1 MAQATGKPGMKKAVR
16 QEVKATRQAA
26 KAERKEAKGTRQAA
40 KAERKE
46 AKGTRQ
52 AAKAERKEAKSGS
65 GTAAPKRSASKG
77 KPLPKGMSIA
87 PRGSGTKEPAV
98 GTKKTPR
105 EKAAAAQERMKAR
118 EVRSSGKPA
127 PKEGI
132 RAARK
137 EGMRAARKEAKAA
150 PQNTTAQTN
159 PRSNSMAN
167 RFVGFNPIANSMLS
181 FGGLS

>member
-46 AKGTRQ
+46 AK
-52 AAKAERKEAKSGS
+52 SGS
-65 GTAAPKRSASKG
+65 GTAAPKRSASEG

-105 EKAAAAQERMKAR
+105 EKAAAAQERMKSR